1 MVAGEKAGDTVTST
15 LATLSSSHLAEQ
27 AANANTSE
35 QRAAIDAVMQRV
47 KQIDGP
53 LDPVAIERRSGD
65 GRSGAAGPWSTRRS
79 SGPVGLHP
87 GHRRTMGVRFHDA
100 ARV

>member
-1 MVAGEKAGDTVTST
+1 MVAGEKAGDTVTRT

-47 KQIDGP
+47 KQIDG
-53 LDPVAIERRSGD
+53 L
-65 GRSGAAGPWSTRRS
+65 
-79 SGPVGLHP
+79 L
-87 GHRRTMGVRFHDA
+87 
-100 ARV
+100 